1 MVSQDDLDS
10 DADVIKQPLLA
21 NWTLTELN
29 ENSLSIKLEFQEP
42 LAISQED
49 KSDLLLMN
57 LALSDFEDEN
67 G

>member
-1 MVSQDDLDS
+1 MDS
-10 DADVIKQPLLA
+10 DADVSKQPLLA

-29 ENSLSIKLEFQEP
+29 ENGLSIKLEFPEP
-42 LAISQED
+42 LAISQEE

-57 LALSDFEDEN
+57 LALSDFKDEN